1 MIPLLKAGVRT
12 AEHHRAAQ
20 FTVTEDVEVIKE
32 LAMPGP
38 EVPVID
44 ESRLLSEFGG
54 DREILAE
61 LRDLFMAQAPP
72 LHAAILEALDSGDAS
87 VLVRDAHSLKGA
99 CATYGAPRLT
109 MVCKEIELAG
119 KAGDLET
126 ARAWRAAFESEFVA
140 LSDNI
145 MRIAQS

>member
-1 MIPLLKAGVRT
+1 
-12 AEHHRAAQ
+12 
-20 FTVTEDVEVIKE
+20 VIKE
-32 LAMPGP
+32 LDLPGP

-61 LRDLFMAQAPP
+61 LRDLFLSQAPP
-72 LHAAILEALDSGDAS
+72 LYATILESMDGGNVPDM
-87 VLVRDAHSLKGA
+87 VKDAHSLKGA

-109 MVCKEIELAG
+109 AVCKEIELAG

-126 ARAWRAAFESEFVA
+126 ARAWRAAFVLEFAA
-140 LSDNI
+140 LKEGITNI
-145 MRIAQS
+145 ALG

>member
-1 MIPLLKAGVRT
+1 M
-12 AEHHRAAQ
+12 
-20 FTVTEDVEVIKE
+20 IKE
-32 LAMPGP
+32 IALPGP
-38 EVPVID
+38 DVPVID

-61 LRDLFMAQAPP
+61 LRDLFLAQAPP
-72 LHAAILEALDSGDAS
+72 LYTAILEAMDKGAGPD
-87 VLVRDAHSLKGA
+87 LVKDAHSLKGA

-126 ARAWRAAFESEFVA
+126 ARAGRTAFAHEFAA
-140 LSDNI
+140 LSEGI
-145 MRIAQS
+145 TRIAQG

>member
-1 MIPLLKAGVRT
+1 M
-12 AEHHRAAQ
+12 
-20 FTVTEDVEVIKE
+20 IKE
-32 LAMPGP
+32 LDLPGP

-61 LRDLFMAQAPP
+61 LRDLFLSQAPP
-72 LHAAILEALDSGDAS
+72 LYATILESMDGGN
-87 VLVRDAHSLKGA
+87 VPEMVKDAHSLKGA

-109 MVCKEIELAG
+109 TVCKEIELAG

-126 ARAWRAAFESEFVA
+126 ARAWRAVFILEFAA
-140 LSDNI
+140 LKEGI
-145 MRIAQS
+145 THIARG

>member
-1 MIPLLKAGVRT
+1 M
-12 AEHHRAAQ
+12 
-20 FTVTEDVEVIKE
+20 IKE
-32 LAMPGP
+32 LALPGP

-61 LRDLFMAQAPP
+61 LRDLFLSQAPP
-72 LHAAILEALDSGDAS
+72 LYSSILEALDSGS
-87 VLVRDAHSLKGA
+87 VADVVKDAHSLKGA

-109 MVCKEIELAG
+109 MVCKEIELSG

-126 ARAWRAAFESEFVA
+126 ARAWRAAFVQEFAA
-140 LSDNI
+140 LSEGI
-145 MRIAQS
+145 TRIAQG

>member
-1 MIPLLKAGVRT
+1 M
-12 AEHHRAAQ
+12 
-20 FTVTEDVEVIKE
+20 IKE
-32 LAMPGP
+32 LALPGP

-61 LRDLFMAQAPP
+61 LRDLFLAQAPP
-72 LHAAILEALDSGDAS
+72 LYNAILEAMDRGA
-87 VLVRDAHSLKGA
+87 VPELVKDAHSLKGA

-119 KAGDLET
+119 KANDLET
-126 ARAWRAAFESEFVA
+126 AIAWRSAFVTEFAA
-140 LSDNI
+140 LSEGI
-145 MRIAQS
+145 TRIAQG